1 MAVRVQ
7 VILDERE
14 AAEFRQQAKR
24 QSSSLSGW
32 LRQAGRRE
40 LERCR
45 STANLRSRK
54 ALVAFFSACD
64 AREEGLEPD
73 WESHKQAILDGQT
86 KERPG
91 DVR

>member
-14 AAEFRQQAKR
+14 AAAFRQQARR
-24 QSSSLSGW
+24 QASSLSGW

-40 LERCR
+40 LDRCQAA
-45 STANLRSRK
+45 ANLRSPP
-54 ALVAFFSACD
+54 ALVAFFAACD
-64 AREEGLEPD
+64 AREEGVEPD